1 VVTETEVQYIQT
13 QLVRLGE
20 QIGLPLDFNIYY
32 DGMPVA
38 AVGHTL
44 TEALVERLN
53 RLDPRKIKF
62 SREEA
67 QIRLAEEEVEQL
79 IETQLRGKAEQVA
92 LDAGVAEELSEE
104 VRQMATRKVKEIFES
119 CRYLTKLDLA
129 ATSDLAAN
137 LIRRASRLDTASF
150 KLRDLRNYDEYTYFH
165 SVNVTVLAVT
175 LFRDY
180 VKDENELLELGIG
193 MLLHDIGKSKID
205 LKILNKP
212 GRLTEDEFA
221 IMSRHVVY
229 GYNLVKN
236 NTEVSPMAKGIILN
250 HHERLNGSGYTRG
263 LTEGQL
269 SVFDMVAAICD
280 VFDAVTT
287 NRVYRVKMDVHR
299 AVSILIRGAG
309 SHFHTRIVNHFL
321 KGIGRFPVGTFVL
334 LSSGEIGVVSK
345 VNSNAISLP
354 VIRVIFDAGGAK
366 LAEPGIVDLYTSS
379 DVYIERPIDVSPV
392 SAFSGKDLN
401 PPD

>member
-1 VVTETEVQYIQT
+1 
-13 QLVRLGE
+13 
-20 QIGLPLDFNIYY
+20 
-32 DGMPVA
+32 
-38 AVGHTL
+38 
-44 TEALVERLN
+44 
-53 RLDPRKIKF
+53 
-62 SREEA
+62 
-67 QIRLAEEEVEQL
+67 
-79 IETQLRGKAEQVA
+79 
-92 LDAGVAEELSEE
+92 
-104 VRQMATRKVKEIFES
+104 
-119 CRYLTKLDLA
+119 
-129 ATSDLAAN
+129 
-137 LIRRASRLDTASF
+137 
-150 KLRDLRNYDEYTYFH
+150 
-165 SVNVTVLAVT
+165 
-175 LFRDY
+175 
-180 VKDENELLELGIG
+180 LLELGIG

-236 NTEVSPMAKGIILN
+236 NNEVSPMAKGIILN

-269 SVFDMVAAICD
+269 SVYDMVAAICD

-334 LSSGEIGVVSK
+334 LSTGEIGVVSK

-366 LAEPGIVDLYTSS
+366 LPEPGIVDLYTSS
-379 DVYIERPIDVSPV
+379 EVYIERPIDVSPV

>member
-1 VVTETEVQYIQT
+1 VTETEVQYIQA
-13 QLVRLGE
+13 QLAQLSEQVGE
-20 QIGLPLDFNIYY
+20 ALDFNIYF

-38 AVGHTL
+38 AIGHIL
-44 TEALVERLN
+44 TDALMQRLS
-53 RLDPRKIKF
+53 RLDPQKIRF

-67 QIRLAEEEVEQL
+67 KIRLPEEEIEQL
-79 IETQLRGKAEQVA
+79 IETQLRGRADLLA

-104 VRQMATRKVKEIFES
+104 VRSMATRKVKEIFES
-119 CRYLTKLDLA
+119 CRYLTKLDLT
-129 ATSDLAAN
+129 ATAELAAN
-137 LIRRASRLDTASF
+137 LIRRASRLDSAAF

-180 VKDENELLELGIG
+180 VKDEAELLELGIG

-212 GRLTEDEFA
+212 GRLSEDEFA

-236 NTEVSPMAKGIILN
+236 NNEVSPLAKGVILN

-287 NRVYRVKMDVHR
+287 NRVYRAKMDVHR

-334 LSSGEIGVVSK
+334 LNTGEIGVVAK

-354 VIRVIFDAGGAK
+354 VIRVIFDASGAK
-366 LAEPGIVDLYTSS
+366 LSDTRSLDLYQSS
-379 DVYIERPIDVSPV
+379 EVYIERPVDVSPV
-392 SAFSGKDLN
+392 SAFSSKDLN

>member
-1 VVTETEVQYIQT
+1 MTETEVQYVQA
-13 QLVRLGE
+13 QLAQLSE
-20 QIGLPLDFNIYY
+20 QVGIVLDFNIYY
-32 DGMPVA
+32 DDQPVA
-38 AVGHTL
+38 AIGHTL
-44 TEALVERLN
+44 TDSLIERLK
-53 RLDPRKIKF
+53 RLDPLKIRF

-67 QIRLAEEEVEQL
+67 KVRLPDEALELL
-79 IETQLRGKAEQVA
+79 IEDELRGKSEQLA

-104 VRQMATRKVKEIFES
+104 VRVMATRKVKEIFES
-119 CRYLTKLDLA
+119 CRYLTKLDLTGA
-129 ATSDLAAN
+129 ADLAAS
-137 LIRRASRLDTASF
+137 LIRRASRLDTAAF

-180 VKDENELLELGIG
+180 VKDEAELLELGIG

-212 GRLTEDEFA
+212 ARLTEDEFA

-236 NTEVSPMAKGIILN
+236 NTDVSPMAKAIILN

-269 SVFDMVAAICD
+269 SIFDMVAAICD

-287 NRVYRVKMDVHR
+287 NRVYRAKMDVHR

-334 LSSGEIGVVSK
+334 LNTGEIGVVAK

-354 VIRVIFDAGGAK
+354 VLKIIFDAGGAK
-366 LAEPGIVDLYTSS
+366 LAEPRTLDLYQSS
-379 DVYIERPIDVSPV
+379 EVFIERPVDMSPPQ
-392 SAFSGKDLN
+392 AFSAIDMN
-401 PPD
+401 PAD

>member
-1 VVTETEVQYIQT
+1 MTETEVQYVQA
-13 QLVRLGE
+13 QLAQLSE
-20 QIGLPLDFNIYY
+20 QVGIVLDFNIYY

-38 AVGHTL
+38 AIGHTL
-44 TEALVERLN
+44 TETMIERLR
-53 RLDPRKIKF
+53 RLDPLKIRF

-67 QIRLAEEEVEQL
+67 KIRLPEEDLEQL
-79 IETQLRGKAEQVA
+79 IEEQLRGKSDRLA
-92 LDAGVAEELSEE
+92 LEAGVAEELSEE
-104 VRQMATRKVKEIFES
+104 VRSMATRKVKEIFES
-119 CRYLTKLDLA
+119 CRYLTKLDLTGA
-129 ATSDLAAN
+129 ADLAAS
-137 LIRRASRLDTASF
+137 LIRRASRLDTAAF

-180 VKDENELLELGIG
+180 VKDEAELLELGIG

-212 GRLTEDEFA
+212 GRLTEEEFA

-236 NTEVSPMAKGIILN
+236 NTDVSPMAKAIILN

-287 NRVYRVKMDVHR
+287 NRVYRAKMDVHR

-334 LSSGEIGVVSK
+334 LNTGEIGVVAK

-354 VIRVIFDAGGAK
+354 VLKIIFDASGMK
-366 LAEPGIVDLYTSS
+366 LAEPRTLDLYQSS
-379 DVYIERPIDVSPV
+379 EVFIERPVDMSPPQ
-392 SAFSGKDLN
+392 AFNGHDLN
-401 PPD
+401 PSD

>member
-1 VVTETEVQYIQT
+1 MTETEVQYIQAQLT
-13 QLVRLGE
+13 QLSEQVGE
-20 QIGLPLDFNIYY
+20 ALDFNIYY

-38 AVGHTL
+38 AIGHTL
-44 TEALVERLN
+44 TVALLERLS
-53 RLDPRKIKF
+53 RLDPVKIRF

-67 QIRLAEEEVEQL
+67 KIRLPEEEIEQL
-79 IETQLRGKAEQVA
+79 IETQLRGSADQLA
-92 LDAGVAEELSEE
+92 LDAGVVEALTEE
-104 VRQMATRKVKEIFES
+104 VRSMATRKVKEIFES
-119 CRYLTKLDLA
+119 CRYLTKLDLT
-129 ATSDLAAN
+129 ATAELAAN
-137 LIRRASRLDTASF
+137 LIRRASRLDSAAF

-180 VKDENELLELGIG
+180 VKDEAELLELGIG

-212 GRLTEDEFA
+212 GRLSEDEFA

-236 NTEVSPMAKGIILN
+236 NNEVSPLAKGVILN

-269 SVFDMVAAICD
+269 SVYDMVAAICD

-287 NRVYRVKMDVHR
+287 NRVYRTKMDVHR

-334 LSSGEIGVVSK
+334 LNTGEIGVVAK

-354 VIRVIFDAGGAK
+354 VIRVIFDASGAR
-366 LAEPGIVDLYTSS
+366 LDEPRALDLYQSS
-379 DVYIERPIDVSPV
+379 EIYIERPVDVSPV
-392 SAFSGKDLN
+392 GTYSSKDLN